1 MPRRKKNVTNSNEM
15 MPMGH
20 GNDHEKIKQS
30 LVVKEDCNSATG
42 ECTLRKARYGAKY
55 HQKVGNTSETDKLT
69 VKTKWT

>member
-1 MPRRKKNVTNSNEM
+1 M

-20 GNDHEKIKQS
+20 AGDHEKIKQS

-55 HQKVGNTSETDKLT
+55 HQKVGSTSETDKLT